1 MRAQAETKVSVFFV
15 ALPQHFSID
24 FERKEENDHMEF
36 KVKIRKIIENG
47 KPLKATCSVTMDDM
61 FTVHG
66 VKVIK
71 TEKGS
76 FIAMPYESYK
86 DADGN
91 EQRRDI
97 FHPITSEAR
106 RAMEDAVLAAYE
118 AKVAANAAATA
129 EAAVEA

>member
-1 MRAQAETKVSVFFV
+1 
-15 ALPQHFSID
+15 
-24 FERKEENDHMEF
+24 MEF
-36 KVKIRKIIENG
+36 NVKVRKLIENG
-47 KPLKATCSVTMDDM
+47 KPLKATCSVTMDGQYAI
-61 FTVHG
+61 HG

-91 EQRRDI
+91 EQRRDV

-106 RAMEDAVLAAYE
+106 HAMEAAVISAYE
-118 AKVAANAAATA
+118 AKVAEEPVENNGTT
-129 EAAVEA
+129 VEA

>member
-1 MRAQAETKVSVFFV
+1 
-15 ALPQHFSID
+15 
-24 FERKEENDHMEF
+24 MEF

-91 EQRRDI
+91 EQRRDV

-118 AKVAANAAATA
+118 AKVAATAAATA

>member
-1 MRAQAETKVSVFFV
+1 MKYSVKV
-15 ALPQHFSID
+15 
-24 FERKEENDHMEF
+24 RK
-36 KVKIRKIIENG
+36 VIENG
-47 KPLKATCSVTMDDM
+47 KPLKATCSVTMDGQ

-91 EQRRDI
+91 EQRRDV

-106 RAMEDAVLAAYE
+106 RAMEAAVLSAYE
-118 AKVAANAAATA
+118 AMLAENTANAETD
-129 EAAVEA
+129 VEA